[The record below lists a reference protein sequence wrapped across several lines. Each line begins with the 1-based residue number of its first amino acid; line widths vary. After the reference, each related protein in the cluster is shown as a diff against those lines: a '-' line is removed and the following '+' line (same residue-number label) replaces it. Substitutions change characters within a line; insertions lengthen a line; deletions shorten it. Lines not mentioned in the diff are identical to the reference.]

1 MVDVSHTVGN
11 SPDRAKGSNIP
22 LASGD
27 GGVYNMWNT
36 MGRLPAT
43 GRILC
48 PLGQG
53 TARPGPEF
61 ARGTGLARGSYGL
74 HGASVWEA
82 VKTLAQQV
90 PWHRLLDRVTVVLVR
105 HGNGVSRDG
114 DDDGNCDS
122 LEDIGKAVSRVGS
135 RWVTLLFPL

>member
-1 MVDVSHTVGN
+1 
-11 SPDRAKGSNIP
+11 
-22 LASGD
+22 
-27 GGVYNMWNT
+27 

-74 HGASVWEA
+74 HVTSVWEA
-82 VKTLAQQV
+82 VRTLAQQV
-90 PWHRLLDRVTVVLVR
+90 PWHRMLDRVTVVLVR
-105 HGNGVSRDG
+105 HGNGGSRDG
-114 DDDGNCDS
+114 NDDGNCDS

-135 RWVTLLFPL
+135 RWGHSLPSGNRRLGGIVLFILIFTLLLHVPLN